1 MDLPAYLLSSGLGS
15 KPSRWLTPP
24 AMKIQMTLLALG
36 WKWGRPSG
44 GKRGFSWAARPSRN
58 KAAPR
63 ARPVKPIPVSA
74 RKDRRV
80 TPLHFIDSP
89 YRDEIVM
96 VEEHVHQALPRS
108 IRVVERGSAF
118 RAFGL

>member
-44 GKRGFSWAARPSRN
+44 GKRGFSWAARP
-58 KAAPR
+58 
-63 ARPVKPIPVSA
+63 VKPIPVSA

-108 IRVVERGSAF
+108 IRVVE
-118 RAFGL
+118 